1 MERKARDTAIATR
14 WIRLLVGFGAAIGLT
29 GTALAAPKTDV
40 VVLVNGD
47 RLTGE
52 VKGLERGKLSFKTDA
67 TGTIQVEWDKVAS
80 LQSGQYL
87 QVELTSG
94 LRYAG
99 RAPQHDREG
108 QLLIRLSED
117 SKGWELPLADVIRI
131 AAIDRGGPIDRLDGY
146 VTAGYDY
153 TKANGLQTLTF
164 SGGLDTRNER
174 RQWSLDGATTQTSQQ
189 DVEDTGRFN
198 VDGVYRR
205 FLPDRWFWQAFA
217 TLDGNDELGLDLRT
231 TVGGAYGRFVSQTPQ
246 QEWAAYAGLAVTRED
261 YSEGEEESVEGV
273 LGTQYWFFRYDTPE
287 ASFDATLNLFPSF
300 TDSGRVRSE
309 GRLRSRYEIVVDLF
323 FEVSVYGSYDSDPGE
338 GADSKSD
345 YGVTTSLGYSF

>member
-1 MERKARDTAIATR
+1 
-14 WIRLLVGFGAAIGLT
+14 
-29 GTALAAPKTDV
+29 
-40 VVLVNGD
+40 
-47 RLTGE
+47 
-52 VKGLERGKLSFKTDA
+52 
-67 TGTIQVEWDKVAS
+67 
-80 LQSGQYL
+80 
-87 QVELTSG
+87 
-94 LRYAG
+94 
-99 RAPQHDREG
+99 
-108 QLLIRLSED
+108 
-117 SKGWELPLADVIRI
+117 
-131 AAIDRGGPIDRLDGY
+131 
-146 VTAGYDY
+146 
-153 TKANGLQTLTF
+153 LTF
-164 SGGLDTRNER
+164 SGGIDTRNER

-217 TLDGNDELGLDLRT
+217 TLDGNDELGLDLRA

-261 YSEGEEESVEGV
+261 FSVGVEESVEGV

-287 ASFDATLNLFPSF
+287 ASLDATLNLFPSF

-309 GRLRSRYEIVVDLF
+309 ARLRSRYEIVVDLF
-323 FEVSVYGSYDSDPGE
+323 FEVSLYGSYDSDPGE

>member
-1 MERKARDTAIATR
+1 MKNTTR
-14 WIRLLVGFGAAIGLT
+14 ETRPVPDWTRLLIILAAALGPAW
-29 GTALAAPKTDV
+29 TAVAAPKTDV
-40 VVLVNGD
+40 IVLVNGD

-67 TGTIQVEWDKVAS
+67 TGTIQVEWDKVATLHS
-80 LQSGQYL
+80 NQYL
-87 QVELTSG
+87 QVELTTG

-117 SKGWELPLADVIRI
+117 SKGWELPMADVIRI

-153 TKANGLQTLTF
+153 TKANSLQTLTF

-174 RQWSLDGATTQTSQQ
+174 RQWSLDGATTQTSQR
-189 DVEDTGRFN
+189 DVEDTSRFN

-205 FLPDRWFWQAFA
+205 FLPERWFWQAFA

-261 YSEGEEESVEGV
+261 YSEGVEESVEGV
-273 LGTQYWFFRYDTPE
+273 VGTQYWFFRYDTPE
-287 ASFDATLNLFPSF
+287 ASLDATLNLFPSL